1 MLLLDKRDIME
12 LRLSGNEFDVYEFIE
27 EGTPVG
33 MATVERARRYPGVS
47 VESFFICREHR
58 RKGCGTR
65 ALNALMEHLGET
77 AIDLDVYR
85 WNERAIAFY
94 RSFGFREIFLHM
106 NFGT

>member
-1 MLLLDKRDIME
+1 M
-12 LRLSGNEFDVYEFIE
+12 
-27 EGTPVG
+27 
-33 MATVERARRYPGVS
+33 ERARRYPGVS

-65 ALNALMEHLGET
+65 APHALMEHLGET

>member
-1 MLLLDKRDIME
+1 
-12 LRLSGNEFDVYEFIE
+12 
-27 EGTPVG
+27 
-33 MATVERARRYPGVS
+33 
-47 VESFFICREHR
+47 
-58 RKGCGTR
+58 
-65 ALNALMEHLGET
+65 MEHLGET